1 MRPYEFLSFPPEC
14 NVRNHTFHDIAAPLS
29 SNEFE
34 VGSSYESDATAGS
47 KARKIF
53 ALRNRPVS
61 CHEQAAN
68 THARTHAR
76 ALCLIPPDG
85 GRFSNR
91 FSFFAPNF
99 RIVPQIYRPPPSRT
113 NICPPPLPCP
123 LPLVLIRGRKTNS
136 PREDLAI
143 FDNNRNNLASPLL
156 PPRVKRESVESGA
169 IKTSGNI
176 PEWYDLRRKTVSE
189 TAPTESLLFYSPL
202 GE

>member
-99 RIVPQIYRPPPSRT
+99 RTVPQIYRPPPSRT
-113 NICPPPLPCP
+113 NICLPP
-123 LPLVLIRGRKTNS
+123 
-136 PREDLAI
+136 
-143 FDNNRNNLASPLL
+143 SPLSS
-156 PPRVKRESVESGA
+156 PPRFNPWPQNQFAAGGSRDFRQQPQQPGLSSPSSTREERICGKRGYKNVREYPRVVRFAAQNRIRNG
-169 IKTSGNI
+169 TS
-176 PEWYDLRRKTVSE
+176 
-189 TAPTESLLFYSPL
+189 ESLLFYSPL